1 MATNNK
7 KLIEQIDQ
15 SEKMTTE
22 KIQQLEY
29 VVEQ

>member
-1 MATNNK
+1 MAANNQ

-15 SEKMTTE
+15 SEKMTTT

>member
-1 MATNNK
+1 MAANNQ
-7 KLIEQIDQ
+7 KLIEQT
-15 SEKMTTE
+15 EKMTTE